1 MKTADYLKSPTPT
14 SVRLINFTRA
24 EVHPGFVPNTW
35 ILVVSGTKP
44 YVNMTVRL
52 SPLVYIRRPE
62 FWEIEV
68 IGSLPGMGL
77 PATAPY
83 TVSLPLDGII
93 GTKGI
98 EVVGAS
104 KRKRIPVPPKGT
116 AAPATTKNATKK
128 NASKKK

>member
-1 MKTADYLKSPTPT
+1 MNIEAFLKTPTPT

-24 EVHPGFVPNTW
+24 EVHPGFLPETW

-44 YVNMTVRL
+44 YLNMTVRL
-52 SPLVYIRRPE
+52 SPMIYVRRPE

-68 IGSLPGMGL
+68 IGSLPGIGL
-77 PATAPY
+77 PMTAPY
-83 TVSLPLDGII
+83 TVTLQLDGTL

-104 KRKRIPVPPKGT
+104 KRKKILVPPTGKGT
-116 AAPATTKNATKK
+116 AGKNNATTKK
-128 NASKKK
+128 ASKKK

>member
-1 MKTADYLKSPTPT
+1 MKTAVYLKSPTPT

-24 EVHPGFVPNTW
+24 EIHPGFVPNTW
-35 ILVVSGTKP
+35 ILVVSGTMP

-52 SPLVYIRRPE
+52 SPLIYIRRPE

-68 IGSLPGMGL
+68 IGSLPGIGL
-77 PATAPY
+77 PMTAPY
-83 TVSLPLDGII
+83 SVSLPLDGII

-104 KRKRIPVPPKGT
+104 KRKRIPVPPTGKT
-116 AAPATTKNATKK
+116 APAKKNATRK
-128 NASKKK
+128 NASKKR